1 MHISAPESG
10 RTLRW
15 QVLMDYDIFMA
26 IVSIGFVA
34 IYTPYVVIGTVF
46 D

>member
-1 MHISAPESG
+1 
-10 RTLRW
+10 
-15 QVLMDYDIFMA
+15 MDYDIFMA

-46 D
+46 DWVAVTVQG